1 MQADIATTVVWI
13 AWVVSWWAAAFW
25 SARAVKRPSPASQV
39 LYRVVTIA
47 GFILLFRY
55 FPQGRS
61 TWMLWT
67 LGIPVRWV
75 MVTVVA
81 AGLSFTWWARVHLG
95 RLWSGSIT
103 RKADHHI
110 VDTGPYGIVRH
121 PIYTGIII
129 AEIATAIQSGAVQA
143 FVGAALMIV
152 GFYIKARMEEGFLR
166 TQVDAAAYDAYSHR
180 VPMLIPFM
188 RVALWVFLC
197 GL

>member
-1 MQADIATTVVWI
+1 MQADLATMVVWI
-13 AWVVSWWAAAFW
+13 AWVVSWWTAAFW
-25 SARAVKRPSPASQV
+25 SARAVKRPSRGSQV

-47 GFILLFRY
+47 GVVLLFQY

-61 TWMLWT
+61 TWVLWT
-67 LGIPVRWV
+67 LNTPARWV
-75 MVTVVA
+75 MVIGVA
-81 AGLSFTWWARVHLG
+81 AGLAFTWWARVHLG

-121 PIYTGIII
+121 PIYSGILI

-143 FVGAALMIV
+143 FLGAALMGI

-166 TQVDAAAYDAYSHR
+166 TQVDAAAYDAYSRR

-188 RVALWVFLC
+188 RA
-197 GL
+197 

>member
-1 MQADIATTVVWI
+1 MSMQADIATTVVWI
-13 AWVVSWWAAAFW
+13 AWVVSWWTAAFW
-25 SARAVKRPSPASQV
+25 SARAVKRPAAGSQA

-47 GFILLFRY
+47 GAILLFRY
-55 FPQGRS
+55 FPQGRT

-67 LGIPVRWV
+67 MGTSARWV
-75 MVTVVA
+75 MVTIVA

-95 RLWSGSIT
+95 KLWSGSIT

-110 VDTGPYGIVRH
+110 VDTGPYRIVRH

-143 FVGAALMIV
+143 FLGATLMIV

-166 TQVDAAAYDAYSHR
+166 TQVDAAAYDAYSRR

-188 RVALWVFLC
+188 RA
-197 GL
+197 